1 MLCALLAVCPLILRA
16 PQIGIIAW
24 IWVTLLNPQREVY
37 GFLSGFNF
45 NFYITMLTALGWL
58 VSREKKIVPFNPLAG
73 LLILFGIWACVTTYF
88 ALQPSYS
95 QVILERTL
103 KSIVLTIAII
113 TLANRKARIQ
123 SVVWIL
129 VIALGYYAV
138 KGGGFVLLTGGSHH
152 VYGPANTMIEDNN
165 ALGLALVMLLP
176 LLNYLRVTSTVRL
189 TSTAAMA
196 AMGLTLVAIVG
207 TYSRGALLSLAA
219 CGVAYAIKSRS
230 GFIPLLLG
238 GMLAISLPSLVPS
251 GWFDRMSTIQSYNE
265 DASFEGRI
273 AAWKTSMEIVRQ
285 RPLTGGGFSSTDLDW
300 VVRSFHVPGSLE
312 AGKAAHSIYFE
323 VLGDTGIIGLMLYL
337 LLVASAWFN
346 ASYVLSVTRGQPDLD
361 WANKLARMIQI
372 SMVGYMIGGAALS
385 MAYYDGFLVMLAVTA
400 ALALTVRQPSLQPA
414 GARRPRW
421 TMQTV
426 ALNAGPPIG
435 TALPGWRGH

>member
-1 MLCALLAVCPLILRA
+1 
-16 PQIGIIAW
+16 
-24 IWVTLLNPQREVY
+24 
-37 GFLSGFNF
+37 
-45 NFYITMLTALGWL
+45 
-58 VSREKKIVPFNPLAG
+58 
-73 LLILFGIWACVTTYF
+73 
-88 ALQPSYS
+88 
-95 QVILERTL
+95 
-103 KSIVLTIAII
+103 
-113 TLANRKARIQ
+113 
-123 SVVWIL
+123 VVWIL

-152 VYGPANTMIEDNN
+152 VYGPVNTMIEDNN

-176 LLNYLRVTSTVRL
+176 LLNYLRVTSTARL
-189 TSTAAMA
+189 TSAAAMA
-196 AMGLTLVAIVG
+196 AMALTLVAIVG

-251 GWFDRMSTIQSYNE
+251 GWFDRMSTIQSYNA

-285 RPLTGGGFSSTDLDW
+285 RPLIGGGFSSTDLDW
-300 VVRSFHVPGSLE
+300 VVRSYHVPGSLE

-323 VLGDTGIIGLMLYL
+323 VLGDTGIVGLLIYL

-346 ASYVLSVTRGQPDLD
+346 TSYVLSVTRGQADLD

-372 SMVGYMIGGAALS
+372 SMVGYLIGGAALS

-400 ALALTVRQPSLQPA
+400 ALALTVRQPSLLPVN
-414 GARRPRW
+414 ARRPRW
-421 TMQTV
+421 TIQTA
-426 ALNAGPPIG
+426 ALSSGPPIG
-435 TALPGWRGH
+435 MALPGWRGRWS